1 MTMFPEWQVI
11 LVTTI
16 VGGALFYLV
25 RHIIRELREASE
37 GRCGSCGF
45 GRGERPL
52 RALGET
58 KTKTANRLQ
67 LTTVTPPNDR
77 AKTT

>member
-25 RHIIRELREASE
+25 RHIIMVLRGASQ
-37 GRCGSCGF
+37 GRCGSCGC

-52 RALGET
+52 PALGEI
-58 KTKTANRLQ
+58 KTKTANRLE
-67 LTTVTPPNDR
+67 LTTVTPNDR